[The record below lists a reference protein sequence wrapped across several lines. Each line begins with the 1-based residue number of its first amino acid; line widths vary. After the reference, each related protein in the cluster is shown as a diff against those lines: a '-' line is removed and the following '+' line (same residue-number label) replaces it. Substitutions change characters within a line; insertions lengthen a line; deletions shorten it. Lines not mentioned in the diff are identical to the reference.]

1 MYSKLNSMTYFELK
15 QITKNREKRTLEFKE
30 AWNALPSNLFE
41 TICAFLNRDGG
52 VIVLGAHDDGTISS
66 GVNSACVEQLSKN
79 LANMSNNSE
88 VLSPTFLLQPEIV
101 EIDEDMTLFGDKK
114 YAIVVQVPSSS
125 QVHNTKGKIFD
136 RSVDGDYELRTDTE
150 KRALYLR
157 KSTIYTESTIYPH
170 LKKEYFKDGIVEKAK
185 NLIRNLRSDHPWLE
199 LSEMDFFKQANLYR
213 TDIHTGEEGFTLAA
227 LMLFGKD
234 EIIQSALPYY
244 KIDCVVRR
252 NQTDRYDDRFTSFG
266 NIIDGYTELMQFV
279 EKHFP
284 DTFYLEGD
292 QRVSLRDKV
301 FREVLVNLL
310 IHREY
315 QNPSISIID
324 IRKHYV
330 IIQNANRPLRSGI
343 ITLDNYEPHPKNPHI
358 ANFFVQMGRAEHL
371 GTGVRNL
378 YRYAPLYFGENPKIE
393 DDNMFSVRFAI
404 SSQKQKELTTKGNER
419 SNEKGNEKGK
429 ESSKEKSNVKGNERT
444 AQKIIIELS
453 KNPYLTMA
461 ELQLLCSLSKSGI
474 EKQIRILKKGKR
486 IRRKGGRRYG
496 TWEVLVDDE

>member
-1 MYSKLNSMTYFELK
+1 
-15 QITKNREKRTLEFKE
+15 
-30 AWNALPSNLFE
+30 
-41 TICAFLNRDGG
+41 
-52 VIVLGAHDDGTISS
+52 
-66 GVNSACVEQLSKN
+66 
-79 LANMSNNSE
+79 
-88 VLSPTFLLQPEIV
+88 
-101 EIDEDMTLFGDKK
+101 MTLFGDKK

-170 LKKEYFKDGIVEKAK
+170 LKKEHFKDGIVEKAK

-213 TDIHTGEEGFTLAA
+213 TDIQTGEEGFTLAA

-266 NIIDGYTELMQFV
+266 NIIDGYTELMQFM

-301 FREVLVNLL
+301 FREVIVNLL

-330 IIQNANRPLRSGI
+330 LIQNANRPLRSGI

-404 SSQKQKELTTKGNER
+404 SSSKQKELLIGVEGDKFSNTKDIQKTIQKKLEER
-419 SNEKGNEKGK
+419 GIRLTDNQYTVVIAISENSTITK
-429 ESSKEKSNVKGNERT
+429 EEICLKYYIPISSLNT
-444 AQKIIIELS
+444 AIS
-453 KNPYLTMA
+453 
-461 ELQLLCSLSKSGI
+461 S
-474 EKQIRILKKGKR
+474 LKKKGV
-486 IRRKGGRRYG
+486 IERKGGRRYG
-496 TWEVLVDDE
+496 EWVLKI